1 MAAFFGV
8 NGALFEVKCPASADR
23 VSSRPVSFT
32 RTLGGK
38 VKAFAGPA
46 SRRSWSLNVAA
57 GTPQDV
63 STVEALART
72 LGPLVFIP
80 PEAAVGNL
88 LSPQASSFEPV
99 PANATDAG
107 VVQLPDGTVARTVSA
122 SGTVQVGAAHGPVEM
137 VPVRAGEMVTVGA
150 WGNGGLRFQGRW
162 LDALGNSV
170 GTYISGAGTF
180 TGWQWR
186 EYAVTPPA
194 GASFLDV
201 QLFGGSQYALPSV
214 SWGTVAARE
223 LGTGCPKAVLHDGE
237 FSPIA
242 AHRRLN
248 RSRITYSVTEVG

>member
-1 MAAFFGV
+1 MPAYFGS
-8 NGALFEVKCPASADR
+8 GGQLFEVKCPASADR
-23 VSSRPVSFT
+23 VSSRPVAFA

-38 VKAFAGPA
+38 VKAFVGQA
-46 SRRSWSLNVAA
+46 SRRSWSLNVEA

-88 LSPQASSFEPV
+88 LSPQASAFEPI
-99 PANATDAG
+99 PASATDAG
-107 VVQLPDGTVARTVSA
+107 VVSLPDGTVARSVVSSATVR
-122 SGTVQVGAAHGPVEM
+122 VGSAHGTYEM
-137 VPVRAGEMVTVGA
+137 VPLRAGEQVSVGA
-150 WGNGGLRFQGRW
+150 W
-162 LDALGNSV
+162 SV
-170 GTYISGAGTF
+170 GGQHFRGFWRDAAGSSLGSWSNGASTHSGWA
-180 TGWQWR
+180 WR
-186 EYAVTPPA
+186 EATLTPPA
-194 GASFLDV
+194 GAAFIELH
-201 QLFGGSQYALPSV
+201 LAGGTQYALPSI
-214 SWGTVAARE
+214 SWGATAARE

>member
-1 MAAFFGV
+1 MPAYFGS
-8 NGALFEVKCPASADR
+8 GGQLFEVKCPASADR
-23 VSSRPVSFT
+23 VSSRPVAFT

-38 VKAFAGPA
+38 VKAFAGTA
-46 SRRSWSLNVAA
+46 SRRSWSLNVEA

-88 LSPQASSFEPV
+88 LSPQASAFEPV
-99 PANATDAG
+99 PESATDAG
-107 VVQLPDGTVARTVSA
+107 LAALPDGTVAKTVVS
-122 SGTVQVGAAHGPVEM
+122 SGAVRVGDANGSFER
-137 VPVRAGEMVTVGA
+137 VPVRAGEPVAVGA
-150 WGNGGLRFQGRW
+150 WFVGGAILRGFWRDAAGSSITNWVSTQGFH
-162 LDALGNSV
+162 
-170 GTYISGAGTF
+170 SGWA
-180 TGWQWR
+180 WR
-186 EYAVTPPA
+186 EATLTPPA
-194 GASFLDV
+194 GAAFIELH
-201 QLFGGSQYALPSV
+201 LAGGTQYALPSV
-214 SWGTVAARE
+214 SWGTTAARE